1 MTGATDMAEALITP
15 QATTDQ
21 PCRVTKT
28 IDDHLLSRG
37 LASDGPYCN
46 EGGRGR
52 RRRRQVSN
60 NCQSLF
66 FSSSSLS
73 RSSSSSVG
81 RPRCSVAWSVPL
93 SLVASSSSSPR
104 ETEKASSP
112 HLVGTVGRSV
122 GWRADGRGGG
132 NSEKE
137 EGKPAAVVD
146 DAFQPA
152 SLPPFCRSP
161 PLWIEKDAKCVLSL
175 SLGPGPSLDPFF
187 FFWIL
192 AGRLCTL
199 VGMDGRTEEEE
210 AEVVEREDD

>member
-73 RSSSSSVG
+73 RSSSSSFG

-122 GWRADGRGGG
+122 GRR
-132 NSEKE
+132 
-137 EGKPAAVVD
+137 
-146 DAFQPA
+146 
-152 SLPPFCRSP
+152 
-161 PLWIEKDAKCVLSL
+161 
-175 SLGPGPSLDPFF
+175 
-187 FFWIL
+187 
-192 AGRLCTL
+192 T
-199 VGMDGRTEEEE
+199 DGRTGRRQFRKGRGETCSSRRRRFSTGLSPSFLSEPSSLD
-210 AEVVEREDD
+210 REGCQVCAVSLSWSRTLFGPLLLLLDPGGPPLHTCWDGRTDRGGRG